1 MKIITLIMT
10 MLAMMTASGNTLA
23 NAEVEIYLIRH
34 GKTMFNTTNQ
44 VQGWADSPLTNIGIE
59 QAIKAGKGLKDL
71 RFAGAYSSDSGRAI
85 NTARLILEENK
96 SRKPALVELS
106 GLREW
111 GYGGYEGRDDRQLWT
126 PLFKQVG
133 MTFKKDWSNW
143 EEFTQKM
150 TDRQIADSIA
160 ENDPTKTAENY
171 DAIITRSKAA
181 IDKIVAD
188 TIKAG
193 GGKVLVVTHGSEIP
207 TILEIY
213 APGAYKG
220 QTIGNASL
228 TTLKYKEGHYTLGVV
243 GDLTYQNGK

>member
-1 MKIITLIMT
+1 MKIITLILT
-10 MLAMMTASGNTLA
+10 TIAMLIASGNTLA

-59 QAIKAGKGLKDL
+59 QAIKAGKGMKELQ
-71 RFAGAYSSDSGRAI
+71 FVGAYSSDSGRAI
-85 NTARLILEENK
+85 NTARLILDENK
-96 SRKPALVELS
+96 YTKPALVELS

-111 GYGGYEGRDDRQLWT
+111 GYGGYEGRDDQQLWT
-126 PLFKQVG
+126 PLFEQVG
-133 MTFKKDWSNW
+133 MTFKQDWTNW

-160 ENDPTKTAENY
+160 KNDPTKSAENY
-171 DAIITRSKAA
+171 DAIIKRSKAA

-188 TIKAG
+188 TMKIG
-193 GGKVLVVTHGSEIP
+193 GGKVLVVTHGSKIP

-213 APGAYKG
+213 TPGAYKG

-228 TTLKYKEGHYTLGVV
+228 TILKYKDGHYTLGTV
-243 GDLTYQNGK
+243 GDQSYQNGK